1 MLAYAFRVL
10 GEQGYANISAE
21 KFENTT
27 NLLSSILD
35 KGVSQLIKRGVRN
48 DYISTTEIT
57 SSPTGKINIA
67 ASIKN
72 QYKTTHKVVCEHEE
86 FVSDI
91 LLNQIIKAA
100 IKVAISSND
109 LDVDIKKSLRKNLLY
124 FSSISDIRPKSI
136 KWANIRYDRNNASY
150 KMLINICYLLIS
162 GLLQTQETGE
172 VRVANIIDDQKMH
185 RLYERFILEYY
196 KRHYPMFHVS
206 APKILWDTHD
216 EGISFLPTMKTDVTI
231 KYEDLTLIIDAKFY
245 THILQ
250 TGQYGNSTLKSGNL
264 YQIFTYVK
272 NFDKD
277 NTGKVSGALLY
288 AKTDESIIPNEE
300 CMLNG
305 NKFLFTCLDMNQ
317 PFEEITKQMDN
328 LVIRWLGK
336 SNLKA
341 K

>member
-21 KFENTT
+21 KFETTT

-86 FVSDI
+86 FISDI

-109 LDVDIKKSLRKNLLY
+109 LDVDIKRSLRKNLLY
-124 FSSISDIRPKSI
+124 FSSISDIRPNSI

-172 VRVANIIDDQKMH
+172 LRVANIIDDQKMH

-231 KYEDLTLIIDAKFY
+231 QYEDLTLIIDAKY
-245 THILQ
+245 YGKIMQ
-250 TGQYGNSTLKSGNL
+250 TGQYGKSTLKSENI
-264 YQIFTYVK
+264 YQIFAYVK
-272 NFDKD
+272 NLDKD

-288 AKTDESIIPNEE
+288 AKTDESIIPDEE
-300 CMLNG
+300 GVLAG
-305 NKFLFTCLDMNQ
+305 NKFIFTCLDLNK
-317 PFEEITKQMDN
+317 PFDEVIKQMDN

>member
-124 FSSISDIRPKSI
+124 FSSISDIRPNSI

-172 VRVANIIDDQKMH
+172 LRVANIIDDQKMH

-231 KYEDLTLIIDAKFY
+231 QYEDLTLIIDAKY
-245 THILQ
+245 YGKIIQ
-250 TGQYGNSTLKSGNL
+250 TGQYGKSTLKSDNI
-264 YQIFTYVK
+264 YQIFAYVK
-272 NFDKD
+272 NLDKD

-288 AKTDESIIPNEE
+288 AKTDESITPDEE
-300 CMLNG
+300 GVLAG
-305 NKFLFTCLDMNQ
+305 NKFIFTCLDMNQ

-328 LVIRWLGK
+328 LVVRWLGK
-336 SNLKA
+336 SNLKT

>member
-109 LDVDIKKSLRKNLLY
+109 LDVDIKRSLRKNLLY
-124 FSSISDIRPKSI
+124 FSSISDIRPNSI

-172 VRVANIIDDQKMH
+172 LRVANIIDDQKMH

-231 KYEDLTLIIDAKFY
+231 QYEDLTLIIDAKY
-245 THILQ
+245 YGKIIQ
-250 TGQYGNSTLKSGNL
+250 TGQYGKSTLKSDNI
-264 YQIFTYVK
+264 YQIFAYVK
-272 NFDKD
+272 NLDKD

-288 AKTDESIIPNEE
+288 AKTDESITPDEE
-300 CMLNG
+300 GVLAG
-305 NKFLFTCLDMNQ
+305 NKFIFTCLDMNQ
-317 PFEEITKQMDN
+317 PFEQITKQMDN
-328 LVIRWLGK
+328 LVVRWLGK
-336 SNLKA
+336 SNLKT

>member
-10 GEQGYANISAE
+10 GEKGYVNISTE
-21 KFENTT
+21 EFKNTT

-35 KGVSQLIKRGVRN
+35 KGVSQLIKRGIRC
-48 DYISTTEIT
+48 DYKSTIEHT
-57 SSPTGKINIA
+57 SSPIGKINITE
-67 ASIKN
+67 SIKN
-72 QYKTTHKVVCEHEE
+72 RYHTTHKVVCEHEE
-86 FVSDI
+86 FVSNI

-100 IKVAISSND
+100 IKIAVSSGD
-109 LDVDIKKSLRKNLLY
+109 LDVDIKKNLRKNLLY
-124 FSSISDIRPKSI
+124 FNSISDISPKCI
-136 KWANIRYDRNNASY
+136 KWHDIRYDRNNASY

-162 GLLQTQETGE
+162 GLLQTQETGGL
-172 VRVANIIDDQKMH
+172 RVANVIDDQKMH

-231 KYEDLTLIIDAKFY
+231 QYEDLTLIIDAKY
-245 THILQ
+245 YGKIMQ
-250 TGQYGNSTLKSGNL
+250 TGQYGNSTLKSENI
-264 YQIFTYVK
+264 YQIYAYVK
-272 NFDKD
+272 NLDKD

-288 AKTDESIIPNEE
+288 AKTDESIVPDEE
-300 CMLNG
+300 GVLGG
-305 NKFLFTCLDMNQ
+305 NKFIFTCLDLNQ
-317 PFEEITKQMDN
+317 PFEEITKQLDN
-328 LVIRWLGK
+328 LVIRWLGE

>member
-109 LDVDIKKSLRKNLLY
+109 LDVDIKRSLRKNLLY
-124 FSSISDIRPKSI
+124 FSSISDIRPNSI

-172 VRVANIIDDQKMH
+172 LRVANIIDDQKMH
-185 RLYERFILEYY
+185 RLYELFILEYY

-231 KYEDLTLIIDAKFY
+231 QYEDLTLIIDAKY
-245 THILQ
+245 YGKIIQ
-250 TGQYGNSTLKSGNL
+250 TGQYGKSTLKSDNI
-264 YQIFTYVK
+264 YQIFAYVK
-272 NFDKD
+272 NLDKD

-288 AKTDESIIPNEE
+288 AKTDESITPDEE
-300 CMLNG
+300 GVLAG
-305 NKFLFTCLDMNQ
+305 NKFIFTCLDMNQ
-317 PFEEITKQMDN
+317 PFEQITKQMDN
-328 LVIRWLGK
+328 LVVRWLGK
-336 SNLKA
+336 SNLKT